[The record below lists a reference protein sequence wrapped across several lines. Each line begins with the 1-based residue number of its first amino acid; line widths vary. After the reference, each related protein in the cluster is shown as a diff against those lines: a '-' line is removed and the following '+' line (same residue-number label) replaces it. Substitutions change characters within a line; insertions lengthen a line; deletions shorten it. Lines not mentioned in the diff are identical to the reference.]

1 MTNWKIEKTINS
13 DNTETITITR
23 PIDDKLKSTACVS
36 RTVKAG
42 TVAA

>member
-23 PIDDKLKSTACVS
+23 PIDDKPYC
-36 RTVKAG
+36 
-42 TVAA
+42 